1 MVVNVEKVQVRLLH
15 LAKAVTHILEK
26 HDIPYSLAY
35 GTLLGAVRHQG
46 FIPWDCDFDLW
57 LFDDSYEDAKQYL
70 REELPSDMFLEDEKS
85 EPNYFHAWAHVKDL
99 YSEVK
104 HSRFLHDDSYKHKG
118 LALDLYRLWKVRDR
132 DVEKFLNNENRRYIM
147 RRRQLG
153 LMSDAEYK
161 TRLIKLEENE
171 RNADKGEA
179 GSEEDVYALLN
190 FYQCKKM
197 YQRYV
202 FPLKK
207 LRFEDTEFYGINQ
220 AGCILTDL
228 YGDYMKP
235 IAPEKRDAAYDS
247 VKLFEAES

>member
-1 MVVNVEKVQVRLLH
+1 MAVDLEGVHKRLLH
-15 LAKAVTHILEK
+15 MAKAVIRILEK

-46 FIPWDCDFDLW
+46 FIPWDYDFDLW
-57 LFDDSYEDAKQYL
+57 LFDDSYEVAKQCL

-104 HSRFLHDDSYKHKG
+104 HNRFLHDDSYKHKG
-118 LALDLYRLWKVRDR
+118 LALDLYCLWKVKEH
-132 DVEKFLNNENRRYIM
+132 DVEQFLNNENRRYIM

-161 TRLIKLEENE
+161 TRLMKLEENE
-171 RNADKGEA
+171 KNMDKGEVW
-179 GSEEDVYALLN
+179 SEEDVYALLN
-190 FYQCKKM
+190 FYSCKKM
-197 YQRYV
+197 YHRYV

-207 LRFEDTEFYGINQ
+207 YKFEDSKFYGINQ
-220 AGCILTDL
+220 ADSMLTDL

-235 IAPEKRDAAYDS
+235 IPQEKRDTGFDS
-247 VKLFEAES
+247 VELFETQF